1 MKKTLYLIIISCCLF
16 ILSSCSQEKLQPK
29 ENDTSIYNEVLVF
42 AKMPSPPKC
51 KTIKDKKEINKIIKF
66 INDAEKKPIK
76 DTNENGWHMMISF
89 KSKDGVKQYSIV
101 GNTLLIDGSKYQVNE
116 EFITELEKMYN
127 EINIKE
133 KNYE

>member
-1 MKKTLYLIIISCCLF
+1 
-16 ILSSCSQEKLQPK
+16 
-29 ENDTSIYNEVLVF
+29 
-42 AKMPSPPKC
+42 
-51 KTIKDKKEINKIIKF
+51 
-66 INDAEKKPIK
+66 
-76 DTNENGWHMMISF
+76 MISF

>member
-51 KTIKDKKEINKIIKF
+51 
-66 INDAEKKPIK
+66 
-76 DTNENGWHMMISF
+76 
-89 KSKDGVKQYSIV
+89 
-101 GNTLLIDGSKYQVNE
+101 
-116 EFITELEKMYN
+116 
-127 EINIKE
+127 
-133 KNYE
+133 